1 MGQFRQQQVKV
12 LSKQAKVV
20 LSLDYGTKNI
30 GVSIAETYTGQTKPL
45 PVITNNKS
53 VFENLNKL
61 LETWRP
67 NLILIGIPLKM
78 SEDFRDGVTRTK
90 NFFVKDLNMKVI
102 EVNEDYTTQGLDN
115 SKKKHMK
122 DSHSAELIFQDWFNN
137 KDG

>member
-1 MGQFRQQQVKV
+1 M
-12 LSKQAKVV
+12 SKQAKVV

-30 GVSIAETYTGQTKPL
+30 GACIAETYTGQTKPL
-45 PVITNNKS
+45 PTIKNNKS

-61 LETWRP
+61 VETWRP
-67 NLILIGIPLKM
+67 NLVLIGVPPKM
-78 SEDFRDGVTRTK
+78 NEDFRDGLTRTK
-90 NFFVKDLNMKVI
+90 NFFVKDLNMKVV

-115 SKKKHMK
+115 LKKKYMK

>member
-30 GVSIAETYTGQTKPL
+30 GVCIAETYTGQTKPL
-45 PVITNNKS
+45 PTITNNKS

-61 LETWRP
+61 FETWRP
-67 NLILIGIPLKM
+67 NLVLIGIPPKM
-78 SEDFRDGVTRTK
+78 SEDFRDGMARTK
-90 NFFVKDLNMKVI
+90 NFFVKDLYVKVI

-115 SKKKHMK
+115 NKKKHMK
-122 DSHSAELIFQDWFNN
+122 DSYSAELIFQDWFNN

>member
-1 MGQFRQQQVKV
+1 M
-12 LSKQAKVV
+12 SKQAKVV

-30 GVSIAETYTGQTKPL
+30 GACIAETYTGQTKPL
-45 PVITNNKS
+45 PTIKNNKS

-61 LETWRP
+61 VETWRP
-67 NLILIGIPLKM
+67 NLVLIGVPPKM
-78 SEDFRDGVTRTK
+78 SEDFRDGLTRTK
-90 NFFVKDLNMKVI
+90 NFFAKDLNMKVV

-115 SKKKHMK
+115 LKKKYMK

>member
-30 GVSIAETYTGQTKPL
+30 GVCIAETYTGQTKPL

-67 NLILIGIPLKM
+67 NLVLIGIPPKM
-78 SEDFRDGVTRTK
+78 SEVFRDGVTRTK

-122 DSHSAELIFQDWFNN
+122 DSHSAVLIFQDWFNN

>member
-1 MGQFRQQQVKV
+1 M
-12 LSKQAKVV
+12 SKQAKVV

-30 GVSIAETYTGQTKPL
+30 GVCIAETYTGQTKPL
-45 PVITNNKS
+45 PIITNNKS

-67 NLILIGIPLKM
+67 NLVLIGIPPKM
-78 SEDFRDGVTRTK
+78 SEDFRDGMTRTK

-115 SKKKHMK
+115 NKKKYMK
-122 DSHSAELIFQDWFNN
+122 DSYSAELIFQDWFNN

>member
-1 MGQFRQQQVKV
+1 M
-12 LSKQAKVV
+12 SKQAKVV

-30 GVSIAETYTGQTKPL
+30 GVCIAETHTGQTKPL
-45 PVITNNKS
+45 PTITNNKS

-61 LETWRP
+61 FETWRP
-67 NLILIGIPLKM
+67 NLVLIGIPPKM
-78 SEDFRDGVTRTK
+78 SEDFRDGMARTK
-90 NFFVKDLNMKVI
+90 NFFVKDLNLKVI

-115 SKKKHMK
+115 NKKKHMK

>member
-1 MGQFRQQQVKV
+1 

-30 GVSIAETYTGQTKPL
+30 GACIAETYTGQTKPL
-45 PVITNNKS
+45 PTIKNNKS

-61 LETWRP
+61 VETWRP
-67 NLILIGIPLKM
+67 NLVLIGVPPKM
-78 SEDFRDGVTRTK
+78 SEDFRDGLTRTK
-90 NFFVKDLNMKVI
+90 NFFAKDLNMKVV

-115 SKKKHMK
+115 LKKKYMK

>member
-1 MGQFRQQQVKV
+1 M
-12 LSKQAKVV
+12 SKQAKVV

-30 GVSIAETYTGQTKPL
+30 GVCIAETCTGQTKPL
-45 PVITNNKS
+45 PTITNNKS

-61 LETWRP
+61 FETWRP
-67 NLILIGIPLKM
+67 NLVLIGIPPKM
-78 SEDFRDGVTRTK
+78 SEDFRDGMARTK
-90 NFFVKDLNMKVI
+90 NFFVKDLYVKVI

-115 SKKKHMK
+115 NKKKHMK